1 MVGLTDSKIGDS
13 LGLSGVEQF
22 GVLAGP
28 ISQRS
33 LVQIQSPL
41 LPDLLGIRELGRK
54 PPTRIPGFHSG
65 RRWRFLAVLSA
76 RCGSLLLSGRVTV
89 GSYTRLLNE
98 NGLIPYIG
106 PIPVT
111 GAERDCEYD
120 LARNKATLVWAYS
133 DNGST
138 SVLHSDRGFGFDSP

>member
-1 MVGLTDSKIGDS
+1 M
-13 LGLSGVEQF
+13 
-22 GVLAGP
+22 
-28 ISQRS
+28 
-33 LVQIQSPL
+33 
-41 LPDLLGIRELGRK
+41 
-54 PPTRIPGFHSG
+54 
-65 RRWRFLAVLSA
+65 AVLSA

-98 NGLIPYIG
+98 NGLTPYIG